1 MLNEASNWQT
11 FLDGLIEPGEPE
23 PAPKPT
29 TYAKTL
35 AYVQK
40 TTEKKDSQSG
50 LLYLLCLAVEKLTV
64 KLRLVNKKK
73 QLSIEELP
81 VRGLEV
87 YKEILFQ
94 CTDDR
99 VLHIM
104 SISQQHQLKWSGRTI
119 DTLVTRFHLSNNCSY
134 YLDITDGYPCQI
146 VDTHQIPGR
155 VVILFDVGDA
165 YMHKMNQYSKN
176 YFDCFARGDEVL
188 HPLKNGQ
195 VIPISLC
202 QFMFFYWADAFKVLE
217 FLSLQHDTVVTMRKK
232 NQQLK
237 DTSQSHSR
245 KIRKT
250 SIFVGSG
257 IAVLTNFQPFTQPE
271 GGFVHIKPKI

>member
-1 MLNEASNWQT
+1 MLHEASNWQT
-11 FLDGLIEPGEPE
+11 FLDCLIEPGETKQVS
-23 PAPKPT
+23 KPT
-29 TYAKTL
+29 TYTKTI
-35 AYVQK
+35 AYINK
-40 TTEKKDSQSG
+40 TTEKISDKPG
-50 LLYLLCLAVEKLTV
+50 FLYLLCLAVEGLSV

-73 QLSIEELP
+73 QLAIDELS
-81 VRGLEV
+81 VRGKEV
-87 YKEILFQ
+87 YKEILYQ

-104 SISQQHQLKWSGRTI
+104 EISQQHQLKWSGRTI

-134 YLDITDGYPCQI
+134 YLDITDGYPCHL
-146 VDTHQIPGR
+146 VDTHNIPDR
-155 VVILFDVGDA
+155 MVILFDVGDA

-217 FLSLQHDTVVTMRKK
+217 FLSLQHDTVVSMRKK
-232 NQQLK
+232 HQQLK
-237 DTSQSHSR
+237 DANKSHNR

-250 SIFVGSG
+250 SIFEGSS
-257 IAVLTNFQPFTQPE
+257 IAVLTNLQPFIPPQ
-271 GGFVHIKPKI
+271 GNFVHAKPS